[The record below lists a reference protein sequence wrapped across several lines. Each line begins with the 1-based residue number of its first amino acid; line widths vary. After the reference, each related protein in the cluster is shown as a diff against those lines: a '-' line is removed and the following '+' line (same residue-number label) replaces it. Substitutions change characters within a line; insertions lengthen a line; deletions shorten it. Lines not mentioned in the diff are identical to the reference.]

1 MICKASI
8 RVSISNIPKYVSWSS
23 SEIWEAS
30 LSHFWQCVTA
40 AKWGISSKLENWGA
54 GKSIGDAYIEWAI
67 DRCKWWSISALHQ
80 YIKDVTRSSL
90 SLLLT
95 WAVSVVSS
103 SSYVQRSSISVCAFS
118 LARNEEEAKGWC
130 CCGLQEKKCWRF
142 FKAIVITFKIR

>member
-8 RVSISNIPKYVSWSS
+8 RVCLSVSNILKNVSWSS

-67 DRCKWWSISALHQ
+67 DRCKLWSISALHQ

-103 SSYVQRSSISVCAFS
+103 SSYVQRSSISVCA
-118 LARNEEEAKGWC
+118 
-130 CCGLQEKKCWRF
+130 LQGTRRKLKDDVVVACKEKKCWRF